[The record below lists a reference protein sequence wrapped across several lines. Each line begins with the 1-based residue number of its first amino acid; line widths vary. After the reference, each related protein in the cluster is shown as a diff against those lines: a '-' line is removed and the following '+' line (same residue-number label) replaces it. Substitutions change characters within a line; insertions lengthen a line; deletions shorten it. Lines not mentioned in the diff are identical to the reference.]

1 MSTAENLRRIGRDKF
16 PQSIELC
23 DKVFK
28 MQEQGLIELYHSAFA
43 HSIMAHIAGEMCETK
58 KELMHSWALLEKTHK
73 LGD

>member
-1 MSTAENLRRIGRDKF
+1 
-16 PQSIELC
+16 
-23 DKVFK
+23 